1 MYKDLTDVELTQKT
15 IDGEVSAFE
24 ELVNRY
30 QKPIFYYCQRLLN
43 NNHTDAED
51 ATSEAMFK
59 LYKNIAKYNPE
70 YKFSSWL
77 YRIAHNCAV
86 NIIASKSKLFYVDI
100 ESFWN
105 IPTKEKDE
113 SSINKY
119 ELEQILD
126 KLNFNDKNVLILYYL
141 EEKTTSEI
149 SQILNLSENT
159 VTQRICRARAKARKI
174 LNKIY
179 LTNLSN

>member
-1 MYKDLTDVELTQKT
+1 
-15 IDGEVSAFE
+15 
-24 ELVNRY
+24 
-30 QKPIFYYCQRLLN
+30 
-43 NNHTDAED
+43 
-51 ATSEAMFK
+51 MFK